1 MITIERIRNVEI
13 FQGLNDDEL
22 RIVSQFCR
30 EEIVPQRTPLCVEG
44 ARADKLFILE
54 DGTVAIKFK
63 KGVQFEISGPGKI
76 LGWSFLVPPNRYTA
90 SADTVTASRLL
101 TVKSPDF
108 YEMVHT
114 DSKMGLKIM
123 DNLAQIVS
131 RRLKAFVEIY

>member
-1 MITIERIRNVEI
+1 MITVERIRKVDI
-13 FQGLNDDEL
+13 FQGLNDAEL
-22 RIVSQFCR
+22 RTVLQFCR
-30 EEIVPQRTPLCVEG
+30 EETVPAGTPLCVEG

-54 DGTVAIKFK
+54 DGTVAIRFK

-90 SADTVTASRLL
+90 SADTVTESRLL
-101 TVKSPDF
+101 TIKGPDF
-108 YEMVHT
+108 YEMVHR

-131 RRLKAFVEIY
+131 RRLKTFVEIY

>member
-1 MITIERIRNVEI
+1 LET
-13 FQGLNDDEL
+13 
-22 RIVSQFCR
+22 
-30 EEIVPQRTPLCVEG
+30 VPQGTPLCVEG

-63 KGVQFEISGPGKI
+63 RGVQFEINGPGKI

-90 SADTVTASRLL
+90 SADTVTASKLL
-101 TVKSPDF
+101 SVKSPDF

-114 DSKMGLKIM
+114 NSKMGLKIM

-131 RRLKAFVEIY
+131 RRLKAFMEIH